1 MFKYF
6 KMKKIISHI
15 IFSFTLIVLL
25 ALGSSVFGQH
35 PFKNRADAFDIRYA
49 SSQPV
54 IGYTLLVDAADLS
67 FFEVEMRLRNVPDTF
82 RVAMVTHPELDDRF
96 WRYVE
101 GMHVETKNGNGNVFR
116 EDSALWRIVVKSDEV
131 LLRYSIHLPTSQE
144 GQRAAW
150 RPFLSPTGGLVG
162 GIHSFMYVV
171 GATLAPSHITLK
183 LPQGWM
189 SATGLEPTADP
200 STFFAPSVAVLVD
213 APILIGHF
221 KTWQFTVD
229 QVPHRVIYWPLPNAV
244 LFDTTTLV
252 SNIRKFVQQS
262 NTLFGRLP
270 YREYLFLL
278 QDGAFGALE
287 HCNSVTIGLS
297 SAQLA
302 KNIAYNLGTI
312 AHEYFHTW
320 NLMRIRPVE
329 FGDVSYKTPTLSR
342 GLWWS
347 EGVTIFYADLLLR
360 RAGLP
365 AFDSTRIKHL
375 EAFMGG
381 YYSSPAYR
389 HVSAEKIS
397 LAADGPPGMLG
408 DYSASTHVQGDL
420 LGGML
425 DLIIRDATNGK
436 YSLDDVM
443 RKMME
448 RYSGAQGFTNRD
460 IEKIVAAT
468 CGCNVH
474 QFFQD
479 YIYGNKPIN
488 FNKYLLLAGMRSDT
502 TWTNASDSA
511 GKPVADLRV
520 YSYQSPGNIAV
531 KLKIIDPL
539 GCWGKSGLHTGDVI
553 LTVNKSSIKT
563 VNDFRQIIS
572 KFQIGDI
579 VIIEIQRPTG
589 LLQMKVNVSGY
600 RQPIVRIEKLNQT
613 TERQRNLRRAWIY

>member
-1 MFKYF
+1 
-6 KMKKIISHI
+6 MKKIISHI
-15 IFSFTLIVLL
+15 IFSFTLIVLF
-25 ALGSSVFGQH
+25 ALGSSVFAQH
-35 PFKNRADAFDIRYA
+35 PLKDRADAFDIRYA

-54 IGYTLLVDAADLS
+54 IGYTLLVDAADFS

-96 WRYVE
+96 WRYAE
-101 GMHVETKNGNGNVFR
+101 DMRVETKNGNGKILR
-116 EDSALWRIVVKSDEV
+116 EDSALWRIVVQADEV
-131 LLRYSIHLPTSQE
+131 ILRYKIHLPSPPE

-171 GATLAPSHITLK
+171 GATLAPSYITLK

-189 SATGLEPTADP
+189 PATGLETTADP

-229 QVPHRVIYWPLPNAV
+229 HVPHRVIYWPLPNAV
-244 LFDTTTLV
+244 SFDTTTLV
-252 SNIRKFVQQS
+252 SNIQKFVQQS
-262 NTLFGRLP
+262 ILLFGRLP
-270 YREYLFLL
+270 YREYSFLL

-287 HCNSVTIGLS
+287 HCNSVTIGMP

-302 KNIAYNLGTI
+302 KDIANNLGTI

-381 YYSSPAYR
+381 YYSNPGYI
-389 HVSAEKIS
+389 HNSAEKIS

-420 LGGML
+420 LGTML

-448 RYSGAQGFTNRD
+448 RFSGIKGFSNRD
-460 IEKIVAAT
+460 VEQIAAAT

-479 YIYGNKPIN
+479 HIYGSKPID
-488 FNKYLLLAGMRSDT
+488 FNKYLLLAGLRSHI

-520 YSYQSPGNIAV
+520 FSYQTPGNNAV
-531 KLKIIDPL
+531 KLRIIDPS
-539 GCWGKSGLHTGDVI
+539 GCWGKAGLHTGDVI
-553 LTVNKSSIKT
+553 VTMNKSAIKT
-563 VNDFRQIIS
+563 VNDFRQIIRG
-572 KFQIGDI
+572 FQIGDI

-589 LLQMKVNVSGY
+589 LVQMKVAVSGY
-600 RQPIVRIEKLNQT
+600 KQSIVHIEDINETTIRQQ
-613 TERQRNLRRAWIY
+613 NLHTAWVF

>member
-1 MFKYF
+1 
-6 KMKKIISHI
+6 MKKNISCI
-15 IFSFTLIVLL
+15 IFSFTLIVFF
-25 ALGSSVFGQH
+25 SFGFSAFAQH
-35 PFKNRADAFDIRYA
+35 PLKDRADAFEIRYA

-54 IGYTLLVDAADLS
+54 VGYTLKVDTTDLS
-67 FFEVEMRLRNVPDTF
+67 SFEVEMHLRNVADTF
-82 RVAMVTHPELDDRF
+82 LIAMVTHHELDDRY
-96 WRYVE
+96 WRYIKD
-101 GMHVETKNGNGNVFR
+101 MRVETKNGSGNSFR
-116 EDSALWRIVVKSDEV
+116 EDSALWRIVAKGGEAVI
-131 LLRYSIHLPTSQE
+131 RYLIHLPTPPE

-171 GATLAPSHITLK
+171 GATLSPSYVTLR
-183 LPQGWM
+183 LPKGWT

-200 STFFAPSVAVLVD
+200 STFFATSVAVLVD
-213 APILIGHF
+213 APILIGQF

-244 LFDTTTLV
+244 SFDTTTLV
-252 SNIRKFVQQS
+252 SNIQKFVQQAIL
-262 NTLFGRLP
+262 LFGRLP
-270 YREYLFLL
+270 YREYSFLL
-278 QDGAFGALE
+278 QDAAFGALE
-287 HCNSVTIGLS
+287 HCNSVTIGMPS
-297 SAQLA
+297 VQLA
-302 KNIAYNLGTI
+302 KDITNNLGTI

-329 FGDVSYKTPTLSR
+329 FGDVSYKTPVLSR

-381 YYSSPAYR
+381 YYSNPGYM
-389 HVSAEKIS
+389 HYSAEKIS
-397 LAADGPPGMLG
+397 IAADGPPGMLG

-420 LGGML
+420 LGTML

-448 RYSGAQGFTNRD
+448 RFSGAKGFANRD
-460 IEKIVAAT
+460 IEQITAAT

-479 YIYGNKPIN
+479 YIYGNKPID
-488 FNKYLLLAGMRSDT
+488 FNKYLLLAAMRFDT

-520 YSYQSPGNIAV
+520 FSYQTPGNSAV
-531 KLKIIDPL
+531 KLRIIDPSA
-539 GCWGKSGLHTGDVI
+539 CWGKAGLHTGDIIV
-553 LTVNKSSIKT
+553 TMNKSVIKT
-563 VNDFRQIIS
+563 LNDFRQIIRTI
-572 KFQIGDI
+572 QLGDT
-579 VIIEIQRPTG
+579 VLIEIQRPAG
-589 LLQMKVNVSGY
+589 IKLVKVIVSGY
-600 RQPIVRIEKLNQT
+600 RQVVVRIEEIKEP
-613 TERQRNLRRAWIY
+613 TERQRNMRTAWINSL